1 MRLFTAKLQAKANLE
16 MIAGFVD
23 RTNRPSEMV
32 ERGHASRSAR

>member
-1 MRLFTAKLQAKANLE
+1 